1 MSDEKP
7 ANVIEAIARVM
18 ADMKGVGKDQQN
30 RDQGY
35 SFRGIEDVTATLQPV
50 LGKHCVVIVPHEI
63 DHRRESFTVK
73 SGATWTDDFIKISYS
88 IYGPGGATDMIEAGP
103 FLGVGRD
110 NSDKG
115 ANKARS
121 MAYKYML
128 TEVFC
133 IGDKKDDADGE
144 TPPAEDPFVTEEMVQ
159 RFYLVA
165 AKADLDERD
174 VRALAGWVKGDLS
187 ADPASLRMSE
197 WPRLRDEY
205 KRILAAKESASP
217 VTPQGEGAPAPEAS
231 TEAPRAVSEGDP
243 PAPTEP
249 EPQPPLAGGRG
260 RARIGSKASEEGS

>member
-1 MSDEKP
+1 MGRP
-7 ANVIEAIARVM
+7 RNVIEAIARVM

-63 DHRRESFTVK
+63 EHRRESFTVK
-73 SGATWTDDFIKISYS
+73 SGATWTDDFIKIEYE
-88 IYGPGGATDMIEAGP
+88 IYGPGGVEDRLPKPAGP

-133 IGDKKDDADGE
+133 IGDKKDDADE
-144 TPPAEDPFVTEEMVQ
+144 TTPPTEDPLVTESWSSAS
-159 RFYLVA
+159 A
-165 AKADLDERD
+165 AKAKREDLDVEALVHDVTDERHD
-174 VRALAGWVKGDLS
+174 DITQLH
-187 ADPASLRMSE
+187 MSE
-197 WPRLRDEY
+197 WPKLRD
-205 KRILAAKESASP
+205 AA
-217 VTPQGEGAPAPEAS
+217 
-231 TEAPRAVSEGDP
+231 
-243 PAPTEP
+243 
-249 EPQPPLAGGRG
+249 
-260 RARIGSKASEEGS
+260 RARWPPRSRLAL

>member
-1 MSDEKP
+1 MTDEQPK
-7 ANVIEAIARVM
+7 NVIEAIARVM

-63 DHRRESFTVK
+63 EHRRESFTVK

-133 IGDKKDDADGE
+133 IGDKKDDADE
-144 TPPAEDPFVTEEMVQ
+144 TTPPTEDPLVTESMVESF
-159 RFYLVA
+159 R
-165 AKADLDERD
+165 AKAKREDLDVEALVHDVTDERHD
-174 VRALAGWVKGDLS
+174 DITLLH
-187 ADPASLRMSE
+187 MSE
-197 WPRLRDEY
+197 WPKLRDAA
-205 KRILAAKESASP
+205 RAALAAKESASP

-231 TEAPRAVSEGDP
+231 TGAPRAVSEGDP
-243 PAPTEP
+243 PAPPEP
-249 EPQPPLAGGRG
+249 EPQPLAGGRG
-260 RARIGSKASEEGS
+260 RARIGSKASEGVSS